1 MMRRPHASHA
11 QRGFSLI
18 ELLISMVIGLVVI
31 GAMMAAYL
39 GTGLSSRN
47 TRALA
52 QITEDASVALNV
64 LRSQIGMTG
73 YATPT
78 SVNAGTGE
86 FDFALTGATL
96 MGCDGAFSDLSSGI
110 GGLTCG
116 ADAESDSIAVAY
128 QADERNSVVGAGG
141 APLDCLG
148 NSIPTDASGIRVAYS
163 RFYVS
168 GGQLMCMGPGAD
180 EGAALVE
187 NVETMQI
194 TYGVGDLASGRS
206 NQVVR
211 YEEAS
216 DMTAQE
222 FLDTVSVR
230 LCVVISS
237 ASEVMDQEASYVGC
251 GGDEVNPGDKKMYR
265 AFTSTIVLQNRLEG
279 MR

>member
-1 MMRRPHASHA
+1 MLRRQQSLHA

-78 SVNAGTGE
+78 GVNAGTGE
-86 FDFALTGATL
+86 FDFALIGATL
-96 MGCDGAFSDLSSGI
+96 MGCDGEFRDLSSDI

-116 ADAESDSIAVAY
+116 ADADSDAIAVAY

-148 NSIPTDASGIRVAYS
+148 NSIPTSGGIWVAYS

-168 GGQLMCMGPGAD
+168 GGQLMCRGPGAD
-180 EGAALVE
+180 EAQALVE

-194 TYGVGDLASGRS
+194 RYGVGDLASGRS

-211 YEEAS
+211 YEDAS

-237 ASEVMDQEASYVGC
+237 ASEVMDQETNYVGC
-251 GGDEVNPGDKKMYR
+251 DGDEVEPGDKKMYR

>member
-1 MMRRPHASHA
+1 MMRRPQAHHA

-18 ELLISMVIGLVVI
+18 ELLISMIIGLVVI

-39 GTGLSSRN
+39 GTGVSSRN

-64 LRSQIGMTG
+64 LRSQIGMAG
-73 YATPT
+73 YAAPT
-78 SVNAGTGE
+78 AVNADGE
-86 FDFALTGATL
+86 FDLALVGATL
-96 MGCDGAFSDLSSGI
+96 MGCDGDFSDLNRGI
-110 GGLTCG
+110 GDLSCG
-116 ADAESDSIAVAY
+116 ADAESDAIAVAY
-128 QADERNSVVGAGG
+128 QADERNSVVGSGG

-148 NSIPTDASGIRVAYS
+148 NSIPLDAGIRVAYS

-168 GGQLMCMGPGAD
+168 GGQLMCRGPGAD
-180 EGAALVE
+180 EPAALVE

-194 TYGVGDLASGRS
+194 TYGVGDNGSGRN

-230 LCVVISS
+230 VCVVISS
-237 ASEVMDQEASYVGC
+237 AEAVMDQETSYVGC
-251 GGDEVNPGDKKMYR
+251 GGNSVNPGDKKMYR